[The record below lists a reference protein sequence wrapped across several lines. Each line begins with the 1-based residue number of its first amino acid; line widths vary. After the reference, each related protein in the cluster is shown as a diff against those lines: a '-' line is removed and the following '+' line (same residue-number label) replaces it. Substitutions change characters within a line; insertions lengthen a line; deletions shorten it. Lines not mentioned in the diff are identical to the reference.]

1 MADFFSTTLSPLGGM
16 LTSDEA
22 DLADFLY
29 TKQQAYNAILGPNSN
44 SVAYTLL
51 QDIRVTVPQIST
63 HKPWPDFSRDSEPQR
78 NRSVFHG
85 VGTIPGVLMRAKVIA
100 IAAAALLPSWSCW
113 LSILG
118 LGVPG
123 GNYGRFWI
131 LSGLSW
137 CLLFASI
144 DAFSKNADRKKSLL
158 WLLPLVLFAFTF
170 PVAYAFLWLA
180 FMWEAAH
187 GRAVP

>member
-1 MADFFSTTLSPLGGM
+1 
-16 LTSDEA
+16 
-22 DLADFLY
+22 
-29 TKQQAYNAILGPNSN
+29 
-44 SVAYTLL
+44 
-51 QDIRVTVPQIST
+51 
-63 HKPWPDFSRDSEPQR
+63 
-78 NRSVFHG
+78 
-85 VGTIPGVLMRAKVIA
+85 MRAKVIA
-100 IAAAALLPSWSCW
+100 IAAAALLPFLVSVPG

-144 DAFSKNADRKKSLL
+144 YAFSKNADRKKLL